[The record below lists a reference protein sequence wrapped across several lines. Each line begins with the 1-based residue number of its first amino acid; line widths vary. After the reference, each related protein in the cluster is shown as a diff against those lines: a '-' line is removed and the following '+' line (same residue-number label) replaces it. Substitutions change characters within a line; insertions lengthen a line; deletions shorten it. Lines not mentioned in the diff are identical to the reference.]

1 MRIPNRHIMYKRYQ
15 DGEITEAEY
24 KSYLA
29 EQEERE
35 KQATDRFNETIE
47 KLNKGV
53 NLHMK
58 QYFEKVSLKQFIKD
72 WIDTFGNNPKHIITE
87 IYNNIT
93 LPRRKTRLSAGY
105 DIASPLNFILK
116 PNESI
121 KFPTGL
127 RCHMKEDN
135 VLLVH
140 VRSSVG
146 FKYHTILSNVTGVVD
161 ADYVNADNEGHIF
174 VKLVNHGD
182 KDFVVKAG
190 DGVVQAI
197 FMKYDITDD
206 DIAEGERVGGF
217 GSTGK

>member
-1 MRIPNRHIMYKRYQ
+1 
-15 DGEITEAEY
+15 
-24 KSYLA
+24 
-29 EQEERE
+29 
-35 KQATDRFNETIE
+35 
-47 KLNKGV
+47 
-53 NLHMK
+53 MK
-58 QYFEKVSLKQFIKD
+58 QCFEKVSLKQFIKD
-72 WIDTFGNNPKHIITE
+72 WIDTFGNRPDHIITE
-87 IYNNIT
+87 IYNNIK

-105 DIASPLNFILK
+105 DIASPLSFTLK

-135 VLLVH
+135 VLMIH

-146 FKYHTILSNVTGVVD
+146 FKYHTMLANVTGVID

-174 VKLVNHGD
+174 IKLVNHGD
-182 KDFVVKAG
+182 KDFVVNAG
-190 DGVVQAI
+190 DDVVQGI

-206 DIAEGERVGGF
+206 DITVGERNGGF

>member
-1 MRIPNRHIMYKRYQ
+1 MQ
-15 DGEITEAEY
+15 
-24 KSYLA
+24 
-29 EQEERE
+29 
-35 KQATDRFNETIE
+35 
-47 KLNKGV
+47 
-53 NLHMK
+53 

-72 WIDTFGNNPKHIITE
+72 WIDTFGNQSDHIITD
-87 IYNNIT
+87 IYSNIK

-105 DIASPLNFILK
+105 DIASSLSFTLK
-116 PNESI
+116 PGESI

-140 VRSSVG
+140 VRSSIG
-146 FKYHTILSNVTGVVD
+146 FKYHTILSNVTGVID
-161 ADYVNADNEGHIF
+161 ADYCNANNEGHIF

-182 KDFVVKAG
+182 KDFIVKAG
-190 DGVVQAI
+190 DDVVQAV

-206 DIAEGERVGGF
+206 DVAYGERVGGF